1 MATDTNSRRAFLQ
14 AAIEDPASSTSE
26 RLKAAGLLAELEER
40 EGTRLPTSD
49 ELGDARAEELAD
61 NPENRPRSRRADR
74 PGRMPTRPR
83 SSPDSGRQAVR
94 RADSGTCPRASATA
108 RSINLDRSL
117 PCNQAGESV

>member
-61 NPENRPRSRRADR
+61 NPEELGKLVEAYAEMWYAFPPK
-74 PGRMPTRPR
+74 PGRGP
-83 SSPDSGRQAVR
+83 VF
-94 RADSGTCPRASATA
+94 
-108 RSINLDRSL
+108 
-117 PCNQAGESV
+117 